1 MQKTMLVLLLAI
13 LACTR
18 SRPDG
23 IASELHDIILQQ
35 AARHPQM
42 APEDLYKLLHQAA
55 MGSEH
60 AMTDSAGI
68 RAWMAN
74 ELATMGKGTAEPM
87 VDTIAPEGRV
97 VRVHLRPWV
106 AAGRS
111 TDSLLHAFIAT
122 GRAVPRDTLMLAR
135 YLAAADSMVAEGKLP
150 FLVGPW
156 RALVREA
163 RAGGYQAIHHSP
175 AYEAAYHPAY
185 RVVAGGLVP

>member
-1 MQKTMLVLLLAI
+1 MRKTALVLLLVVVGCAG
-13 LACTR
+13 
-18 SRPDG
+18 SPPDG
-23 IASELHDIILQQ
+23 LATELRGILLQQ
-35 AARHPQM
+35 VTRHPQM

-60 AMTDSAGI
+60 AMTDSAGL
-68 RAWMAN
+68 RAWMTD
-74 ELATMGKGTAEPM
+74 ELGTMGEGTAEPM
-87 VDTIAPEGRV
+87 VDTIAPGGRV

-122 GRAVPRDTLMLAR
+122 ARAVPQDTLMLAR
-135 YLAAADSMVAEGKLP
+135 YLAVADSMVAEGKLP
-150 FLVGPW
+150 FTVEPW
-156 RALVREA
+156 RALVTAERA
-163 RAGGYQAIHHSP
+163 RGYEAIHHSA